1 VSSAD
6 GAADESQ
13 TPTQGDTNVFISIP
27 WTAAEKASMRGYG
40 RGDRGYLTGLRSTHP
55 GWLQRHQ
62 APRLLMDDLNTVLAI
77 VFTSVNLV
85 VWPLSWWLAKH
96 P

>member
-1 VSSAD
+1 
-6 GAADESQ
+6 
-13 TPTQGDTNVFISIP
+13 
-27 WTAAEKASMRGYG
+27 
-40 RGDRGYLTGLRSTHP
+40 
-55 GWLQRHQ
+55 
-62 APRLLMDDLNTVLAI
+62 MDDLNTVLAI